1 MNTGLNPDDPV
12 VVAAFRAALLHQGL
26 IALLIFAVLGA
37 AWAGTRAWR
46 RARSPGDPA
55 AVPGR
60 AGPEPAG
67 PEPAGRLLL
76 VVGFGNLWLFD
87 GILQAQP
94 KMALGLPSQV
104 IEPTAAS
111 SPLWVQHV
119 VNWAGTTWSYHP
131 MEAAAAAVWIQVGL
145 GIWML
150 AAPRG
155 ALSRLGGLA
164 GVGWGLVVWVFGES
178 FGGIFAPGL
187 SWLTG
192 APGAAAVY
200 VVAGVLIA
208 LPERTWHSPRLG
220 RLVLAGLGLFLVGMA
235 VVQAW
240 PGNGFWTGLSHDQ
253 PGPLAGMSLSM
264 SVTPQPG
271 ILAGWLSA
279 FAALDEAHGVAVNL
293 VAVAA
298 LAVTGAAFLSGRRAL
313 IRPAFI
319 VFTALCLASWV
330 LIEDLGFL
338 GGLGTDPN
346 NMIPFILL
354 AGAGYLALV
363 RAAPSPDEQPVRGR
377 ARARPAV
384 LVQQA
389 LAASSRSVV
398 AVGGAAVIVLGAAP
412 LAVAQASR
420 QADPILAQSIVGSSA
435 AAGYPAP
442 GFTLTGQR
450 GQLVTQAS
458 LRGKV
463 VLLTFLDPA
472 CRADCPPAGPEFRQ
486 VTQMLGGRAGDVDLV
501 GVSSSLADRAA
512 GAWPAFDRRQ
522 GLNRV
527 PGWLY
532 LTGTPAQLRRVWQE
546 YGITAARRGYAA
558 FVIDPTGRV
567 RQEFRHDPGPGTA
580 ATRSSFAVL
589 FADAARQALSER

>member
-1 MNTGLNPDDPV
+1 VPGMNTGLNPDDPA

-26 IALLIFAVLGA
+26 IALLIFAVLGT
-37 AWAGTRAWR
+37 AWTGARAWR
-46 RARSPGDPA
+46 HARSRGDPA
-55 AVPGR
+55 AVPG
-60 AGPEPAG
+60 PAD

-76 VVGFGNLWLFD
+76 VIGFGNLWLFD

-131 MEAAAAAVWIQVGL
+131 MQAAAAAVWIQAGI
-145 GIWML
+145 GIWIL

-155 ALSRLGGLA
+155 ALSRLAGLA
-164 GVGWGLVVWVFGES
+164 SAGWGLVVWVFGES

-200 VVAGVLIA
+200 VVAGALIA
-208 LPERTWHSPRLG
+208 LPDRAWHSPRLG

-240 PGNGFWTGLSHDQ
+240 PGNGFWAGLSHGQ

-264 SVTPQPG
+264 SVNPQPG
-271 ILAGWLSA
+271 ILAGWLAA

-293 VAVAA
+293 AAVAA

-313 IRPAFI
+313 IRPALI
-319 VFTALCLASWV
+319 AFTALSLASWV
-330 LIEDLGFL
+330 VIEDLGFL

-363 RAAPSPDEQPVRGR
+363 RAAPSPDEQPARGR
-377 ARARPAV
+377 ARARPAA
-384 LVQQA
+384 LARQA
-389 LAASSRSVV
+389 LSASSRSVA
-398 AVGGAAVIVLGAAP
+398 AVGGAALIALGAAP

-420 QADPILAQSIVGSSA
+420 VADPILAQSIAGASAVAGS
-435 AAGYPAP
+435 PAP

-472 CRADCPPAGPEFRQ
+472 CRADCPPVGPEFRQ
-486 VTQMLGGRAGDVDLV
+486 VIQMLGVSAGDVDLV
-501 GVSSSLADRAA
+501 GVSSSAGRAA
-512 GAWPAFDRRQ
+512 GAWSAFDQRQ

-527 PGWLY
+527 PGWRY
-532 LTGTPAQLRRVWQE
+532 LTGTPAQIRRIWQE
-546 YGITAARRGYAA
+546 YGITAARRRYAA
-558 FVIDPTGRV
+558 FVIDPAGRV
-567 RQEFRHDPGPGTA
+567 LQEFRHDPGPGTA
-580 ATRSSFAVL
+580 AISSSFAVL